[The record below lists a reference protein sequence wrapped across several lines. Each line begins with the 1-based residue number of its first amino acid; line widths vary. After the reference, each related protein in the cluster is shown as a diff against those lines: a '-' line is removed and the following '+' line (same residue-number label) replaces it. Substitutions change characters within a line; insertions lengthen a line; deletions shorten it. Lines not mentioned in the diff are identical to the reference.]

1 MTGASPADRKAE
13 QHGVDGIIMDWKNV
27 VAFVHGI
34 GEIGGAE
41 RELLAYLEHLPR
53 MGIQPLVV
61 CPAES
66 HLADKIAA
74 LGITTRHVPFPAWRK
89 LLEWPRRGKAVSRLR
104 EVIERARPSLV
115 HVNDIWW
122 LPQTLRAVKGL
133 GIPVLCHVRQEI
145 QPRKVSR
152 YRLPSADVVFA
163 VSRDVEAS
171 LQAGGVKPERIHI
184 LHGGI
189 DLARVPASS
198 DGAEF
203 RRRLGIP
210 PAAPLLGTVANL
222 FPRKGHDVMCHALS
236 ALRRRPEIHYLIV
249 GAGDPGYEQMLRK
262 LVQSLGLEGHVHFAG
277 FQDPVYPALA
287 AMDLY
292 VHPAIMEGFG
302 IALLEAMAMAKPVVA
317 TRTGG
322 IPDIVVPGET
332 GMLVTPGDSE
342 ALASAIDALLDD
354 KSRWA
359 ALGQAGRK
367 RVERLFT
374 VDAMISK
381 LVACY
386 EAVIRDRGSR
396 KQGAL
401 T

>member
-1 MTGASPADRKAE
+1 M
-13 QHGVDGIIMDWKNV
+13 MDSQNSV

-41 RELLAYLEHLPR
+41 RELLVYLEHFPSR
-53 MGIQPLVV
+53 GIRALAV
-61 CPAES
+61 CPAEGS
-66 HLADKIAA
+66 LSEKVAA
-74 LGITTRHVPFPAWRK
+74 LGVNTQHVPFPAWRK
-89 LLEWPRRGKAVSRLR
+89 LLDWPRRGSAVRRLR

-122 LPQTLRAVKGL
+122 LPQTLRAVKGM

-145 QPRKVSR
+145 QTQKVRR
-152 YRLPSADVVFA
+152 YELPSADLVFA
-163 VSRDVEAS
+163 VSRNVEAS
-171 LQAGGVKPERIHI
+171 LYSGGVKPERIHA
-184 LHGGI
+184 LHSGI
-189 DLARVPASS
+189 DLTRVSS
-198 DGAEF
+198 DSDGKEF
-203 RRRLGIP
+203 RCRHGIP
-210 PAAPLLGTVANL
+210 DGAPVLGTVANL
-222 FPRKGHDVMCHALS
+222 FPRKGHDVMCRALAS
-236 ALRRRPEIHYLIV
+236 LRRSRPEIHYLIV
-249 GAGDPGYEQMLRK
+249 GTGDSEYEREVHE
-262 LVQSLGLEGHVHFAG
+262 LVRSLGMEGHVHFAG

-292 VHPAIMEGFG
+292 VHPALMEGFG

-332 GMLVTPGDSE
+332 GMLVAPGDSE
-342 ALASAIDALLDD
+342 ALASAIGALLDD

-374 VDAMISK
+374 VEAMISK

-396 KQGAL
+396 KQGAPA
-401 T
+401 